1 MTEPVATV
9 DRRGPWLLLEPPVPE
24 EVAQHLRRA
33 RSLRRW
39 TIAYI
44 LVGTALAVILG
55 FNAAQQFRLD
65 EIGLGLLLGWMIVQ
79 VAVFVVHLVIGIP
92 GLREGAHVNC
102 AVACFLRLHQRHT
115 EGNDHFVKAFNPE
128 GPLDV
133 SGVRSEDA
141 AEYMFLVHQAAE
153 GERYLEALRQ
163 RLDELRDD
171 EVEPDA

>member
-1 MTEPVATV
+1 VTEPETTME
-9 DRRGPWLLLEPPVPE
+9 RRGQWLLLQPPTPE
-24 EVAQHLRRA
+24 DTTQHLRRA

-44 LVGTALAVILG
+44 LVGVALAVILG
-55 FNAAQQFRLD
+55 FNAAQQFGLG
-65 EIGLGLLLGWMIVQ
+65 EIGLGLLLGWMILQ

-102 AVACFLRLHQRHT
+102 AVACFLRLRQRHT

-133 SGVRSEDA
+133 VGVRSEDA
-141 AEYMFLVHQAAE
+141 AEYILLAHQAADCE
-153 GERYLEALRQ
+153 QYLEALRE
-163 RLDELRDD
+163 RMGELRDG